1 MSKPSDL
8 FPAAYFVAYPSACS
22 AGTKTK
28 VGERDYDHKKSRAR
42 FEHRR
47 EAWRVLRRQSYDDV
61 LHNPNFSAK

>member
-28 VGERDYDHKKSRAR
+28 VGESNYDYKNVPHI
-42 FEHRR
+42 
-47 EAWRVLRRQSYDDV
+47 
-61 LHNPNFSAK
+61 